1 MQRSKTRQTNPLL
14 DETFGVGTFYR
25 LIDFQGDGARSLH
38 IVGDGTIACS
48 AITFWHCDFAQNIDG
63 TSLDPNENNSTPG
76 WGLGPSTA
84 GGSGAATTIGA
95 SDLRLWIQ
103 DTVIGTLT
111 IAAATDA
118 TGAAR
123 VTYSNQPA
131 RFTKVKIVVS
141 NGGRLRIAGAGGWS
155 G

>member
-1 MQRSKTRQTNPLL
+1 MQRSKTRQANPML
-14 DETFGVGTFYR
+14 DETFGAGTFYR
-25 LIDFQGDGARSLH
+25 LIDFQGDGERSLH
-38 IVGDGTIACS
+38 IVGDGTIICS
-48 AITFWHCDFAQNIDG
+48 AITVWHCDYAQNLDG
-63 TSLDPNENNSTPG
+63 TSLDPRENNSTPG
-76 WGLGPSTA
+76 WGVGPAAA
-84 GGSGAATTIGA
+84 GGTGAATTVGA

-103 DTVIGTLT
+103 DAAIGTLT

-131 RFTKVKIVVS
+131 RFSRVKIIVGT
-141 NGGRLRIAGAGGWS
+141 GGRLRIAGAGGWS